1 MISESEVPNP
11 TSTSISPVSGF
22 ERFVRTLRPGQ
33 IALGLFEALPDVL
46 FWIKDRQSRFVFVN
60 RAFSDLIRRKPE
72 DFIGRTDTD
81 IFPAEI
87 ARTFLQDDENVFKT
101 GKPILNKMELVTR
114 KAGGIEWRM
123 TSKVPLFSNDGEMVG
138 TSGISRRL
146 DQREGHPL
154 PTPYRA
160 LSKLVNFVHDNVDQ
174 ILRVEELARQA
185 GMSISTLE
193 RRFRSHLGTSPK
205 RFILHAKIAAACER
219 LLHTPMRVGEIAES
233 LGYHEHASFTRAF
246 TSVMHMSPTAY
257 RKYYQLKP

>member
-1 MISESEVPNP
+1 MTPESEATNP
-11 TSTSISPVSGF
+11 TPASTSSGF
-22 ERFVRTLRPGQ
+22 ESFVSTLRPGQ

-46 FWIKDRQSRFVFVN
+46 FWIKDRQSHFVFVN
-60 RAFSDLIRRKPE
+60 RAFSDLVRRKPE
-72 DFIGRTDTD
+72 DFVGCTDRD

-87 ARTFLQDDENVFKT
+87 ARTFVQDDQNVFDT
-101 GKPILNKMELVTR
+101 GKSILNKMELVTR

-154 PTPYRA
+154 PAPYRA
-160 LSKLVNFVHDNVDQ
+160 LSKLVDFVHDNVNQ
-174 ILRVEELARQA
+174 TLSVEQLARQA

-205 RFILHAKIAAACER
+205 RFILHAKIATACER
-219 LLHTPMRVGEIAES
+219 LLHTPISVGKIAAS

-246 TSVMHMSPTAY
+246 TSVMHMSPTGY
-257 RKYYQLKP
+257 RKYYRLKA

>member
-1 MISESEVPNP
+1 MTPESEVTNP
-11 TSTSISPVSGF
+11 TPASTSSGF
-22 ERFVRTLRPGQ
+22 ESFVSTLRPGQ

-46 FWIKDRQSRFVFVN
+46 FWIKDRQSHFVFVN
-60 RAFSDLIRRKPE
+60 RAFSDLVRRKPE
-72 DFIGRTDTD
+72 DFVGCTDRD

-87 ARTFLQDDENVFKT
+87 ARTFVQDDQNVFDT
-101 GKPILNKMELVTR
+101 GKSILNKMELVTR

-154 PTPYRA
+154 PAPYRA
-160 LSKLVNFVHDNVDQ
+160 LSKLVDFVHDNVNQ
-174 ILRVEELARQA
+174 TLSVEQLARQA

-205 RFILHAKIAAACER
+205 RFILHAKIATACER
-219 LLHTPMRVGEIAES
+219 LLHTPISVGKIAAS

-246 TSVMHMSPTAY
+246 TSVMHMSPTGY
-257 RKYYQLKP
+257 RKYYRLKA

>member
-1 MISESEVPNP
+1 MTPESEVTNP
-11 TSTSISPVSGF
+11 TPASTSSGF
-22 ERFVRTLRPGQ
+22 ESFVSALRPGQ

-46 FWIKDRQSRFVFVN
+46 FWIKDRQSHFVFVN
-60 RAFSDLIRRKPE
+60 RAFSDLVRRKPE
-72 DFIGRTDTD
+72 DFVGCTDRD

-87 ARTFLQDDENVFKT
+87 ARTFVQDDQNVFDT
-101 GKPILNKMELVTR
+101 GKSILNKMELVTR

-154 PTPYRA
+154 PAPYRA
-160 LSKLVNFVHDNVDQ
+160 LSKLVDFVHDNVNQ
-174 ILRVEELARQA
+174 TLSVEQLARQA

-205 RFILHAKIAAACER
+205 RFILHAKIATACER
-219 LLHTPMRVGEIAES
+219 LLHTPISVGKIAAS

-246 TSVMHMSPTAY
+246 TSVMHMSPTGY
-257 RKYYQLKP
+257 RKYYRLKA

>member
-1 MISESEVPNP
+1 MTPESEVTNP
-11 TSTSISPVSGF
+11 TPASTSSGF
-22 ERFVRTLRPGQ
+22 ESFVSELRPGQ

-46 FWIKDRQSRFVFVN
+46 FWIKDRQSHFVFVN
-60 RAFSDLIRRKPE
+60 RAFSDLVRRKPE
-72 DFIGRTDTD
+72 DFVGCTDRD

-87 ARTFLQDDENVFKT
+87 ARTFVQDDQNVFDT
-101 GKPILNKMELVTR
+101 GKSILNKMELVTR

-154 PTPYRA
+154 PAPYRA
-160 LSKLVNFVHDNVDQ
+160 LSKLVDFVHDNVNQ
-174 ILRVEELARQA
+174 TLSVEQLARQA

-193 RRFRSHLGTSPK
+193 RRFRNHLGTSPK
-205 RFILHAKIAAACER
+205 RFILHAKIATACER
-219 LLHTPMRVGEIAES
+219 LLHTPISVGKIAAS

-246 TSVMHMSPTAY
+246 TSVMHMSPTGY
-257 RKYYQLKP
+257 RKYYRLKA

>member
-1 MISESEVPNP
+1 MPDSDAPTTAEPPNWP
-11 TSTSISPVSGF
+11 AFGSFVST
-22 ERFVRTLRPGQ
+22 LKPGQ

-46 FWIKDRQSRFVFVN
+46 FWIKDRQSRFICVN
-60 RAFSDLIRRKPE
+60 RAFGDLVRRPPE
-72 DFIGRTDTD
+72 EFIGKTDAD
-81 IFPAEI
+81 VFPAEI
-87 ARTFLQDDENVFKT
+87 ARTFIRDDQRLFET
-101 GKPILNKMELVTR
+101 AEPILNKMELVTR

-123 TSKVPLFSNDGEMVG
+123 TSKIPLFSTDDELVG

-154 PTPYRA
+154 PAPYRA
-160 LSKLVNFVHDNVDQ
+160 LSRLVDFVHDHVDQ
-174 ILRVEELARQA
+174 TLSVDELARQA

-219 LLHTPMRVGEIAES
+219 LLNTPMSVGEIAES

-257 RKYYQLKP
+257 RKYYQLRA

>member
-1 MISESEVPNP
+1 MTPESEVSNP
-11 TSTSISPVSGF
+11 APASTSSGF
-22 ERFVRTLRPGQ
+22 ESFVSTLRPGQ

-46 FWIKDRQSRFVFVN
+46 FWIKDRQSHFVFVN
-60 RAFSDLIRRKPE
+60 RAFSDLVRRKPE
-72 DFIGRTDTD
+72 DFVGLTDRD
-81 IFPAEI
+81 IFPDEI
-87 ARTFLQDDENVFKT
+87 ARTFVQDDQNVFDT
-101 GKPILNKMELVTR
+101 GKSILNKMELVTR

-154 PTPYRA
+154 PAPYRA
-160 LSKLVNFVHDNVDQ
+160 LSKLVDFVHDNVNQ
-174 ILRVEELARQA
+174 TLSVEQLARQA

-205 RFILHAKIAAACER
+205 RFILHAKIATACER
-219 LLHTPMRVGEIAES
+219 LLHTPISVGKIAAS

-246 TSVMHMSPTAY
+246 TSVMHMSPTGY
-257 RKYYQLKP
+257 RKYYRLKA

>member
-1 MISESEVPNP
+1 MTSESDVAGSAAP
-11 TSTSISPVSGF
+11 TNSPICGF
-22 ERFVRTLRPGQ
+22 ESFVSTLRPGQ

-46 FWIKDRQSRFVFVN
+46 FWIKDRQSRFIFVN
-60 RAFSDLIRRKPE
+60 RAFSDLIRRRPE

-87 ARTFLQDDENVFKT
+87 ARSFLQDDQTVFET
-101 GKPILNKMELVTR
+101 GKSILNKMELVTR

-123 TSKVPLFSNDGEMVG
+123 TSKVPLVSNDGELVG

-154 PTPYRA
+154 PAPYRA
-160 LSKLVNFVHDNVDQ
+160 LSELVNFVHDNVNQPLSVD
-174 ILRVEELARQA
+174 ELSKRA

-205 RFILHAKIAAACER
+205 RFILHAKIAAACDR
-219 LLHTPMRVGEIAES
+219 LLQTPMSVGEIAES
-233 LGYHEHASFTRAF
+233 LGYLEHASFTRAF

-257 RKYYQLKP
+257 RKYYQVQT

>member
-1 MISESEVPNP
+1 MSSESQAPGRP
-11 TSTSISPVSGF
+11 ASSHPGF
-22 ERFVRTLRPGQ
+22 EAFLGRLRPGQ

-46 FWIKDRQSRFVFVN
+46 FWIKDLEGRFVFVN
-60 RAFSDLIRRKPE
+60 RAFSDLVRRRAE
-72 DFIGRTDTD
+72 DFLGKTDSD

-87 ARTFLQDDENVFKT
+87 ARTFMRDDRRVHET
-101 GKPILNKMELVTR
+101 RQPILNKMELITR
-114 KAGGIEWRM
+114 RAGGIEWRM
-123 TSKVPLFSNDGEMVG
+123 TSKVPLFSNQGELVG

-154 PTPYRA
+154 PAPYRA
-160 LSKLVNFVHDNVDQ
+160 LSKLVDFVHDHVEQNLSVD
-174 ILRVEELARQA
+174 ELARQA

-219 LLHTPMRVGEIAES
+219 LLSTPMSVGEVAES

-257 RKYYQLKP
+257 RKYYQVRT

>member
-1 MISESEVPNP
+1 MTPESEVTNP
-11 TSTSISPVSGF
+11 TPASTSSGF
-22 ERFVRTLRPGQ
+22 ESFVSALRPGQ

-46 FWIKDRQSRFVFVN
+46 FWIKDRQSHFVFVN
-60 RAFSDLIRRKPE
+60 RAFSDLVRRKPE
-72 DFIGRTDTD
+72 DFVGCTDRA

-87 ARTFLQDDENVFKT
+87 ARTFVQDDQNVFDT
-101 GKPILNKMELVTR
+101 GKSILNKMELVTR

-154 PTPYRA
+154 PAPYRA
-160 LSKLVNFVHDNVDQ
+160 LSKLVDFVHDNVNQ
-174 ILRVEELARQA
+174 TLSVEQLARQA

-205 RFILHAKIAAACER
+205 RFILHAKIATACER
-219 LLHTPMRVGEIAES
+219 LLHTPISVGKIAAS

-246 TSVMHMSPTAY
+246 TSVMHMSPTGY
-257 RKYYQLKP
+257 RKYYRLKA

>member
-1 MISESEVPNP
+1 M
-11 TSTSISPVSGF
+11 STELDPSPSDALPVSGF
-22 ERFVRTLRPGQ
+22 ESFVSTLRPGQ

-81 IFPAEI
+81 IFPDEI
-87 ARTFLQDDENVFKT
+87 AHSFLQDDKTVFET
-101 GKPILNKMELVTR
+101 GKSILNKMELVTR
-114 KAGGIEWRM
+114 RAGGIEWRM
-123 TSKVPLFSNDGEMVG
+123 TSKVPLFSIEGELVG

-154 PTPYRA
+154 PAPYRA
-160 LSKLVNFVHDNVDQ
+160 ISKLVDFVHDNVDQ
-174 ILRVEELARQA
+174 TLSVEELAKQA

-219 LLHTPMRVGEIAES
+219 LLHTPLSVGEIAES

-257 RKYYQLKP
+257 RKYYQVQA